1 MFVEL
6 CCYSIWFNLSIIK
19 SSSQSSLK
27 FRSDINVVEC
37 SGFWHL
43 VFEVELYQSLQKA
56 LILKERFSK
65 RNHGFHFR
73 VVSDSAPTHVNMSRL
88 REVKSVFL
96 QQLLT
101 SLRSELFGH
110 LERKVSQYQQEMDR
124 NQKLLDSVREG
135 SFKFRMLGYAKQSS
149 LTLATAASCY
159 RCFCSSVKLW
169 FNMKYKKV
177 LSQNGGR
184 SLMSVDRTC
193 SVFMKQ
199 QKSNKQV
206 CIYI

>member
-1 MFVEL
+1 
-6 CCYSIWFNLSIIK
+6 
-19 SSSQSSLK
+19 
-27 FRSDINVVEC
+27 
-37 SGFWHL
+37 
-43 VFEVELYQSLQKA
+43 
-56 LILKERFSK
+56 
-65 RNHGFHFR
+65 
-73 VVSDSAPTHVNMSRL
+73 MSRL

-206 CIYI
+206 CIYIYKIFDLKVEMLSILRYRYGNMDLYDIYVFGICTIVINLETETTISFCFVLFYW